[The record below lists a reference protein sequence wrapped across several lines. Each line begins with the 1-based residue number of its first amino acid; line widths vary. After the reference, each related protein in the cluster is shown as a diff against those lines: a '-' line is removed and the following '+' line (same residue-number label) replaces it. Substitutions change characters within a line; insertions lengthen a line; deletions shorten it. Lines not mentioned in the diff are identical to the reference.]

1 MEWSQIHIL
10 QKFGVSTVIMPYFGY
25 AHQSFLLLS
34 RLSRESRTMLD
45 DFYREMVNWLYE
57 WNMRISI
64 DDNNTKMLYLPS
76 DLFKYSINIK
86 NEAILLEF
94 IQFIQIRHQHKGHY
108 FNSHNMHERLWITN
122 LDIWSEFIQELVPY
136 FDILESIKLVD
147 KNNRTSPD
155 SNFDSWII
163 NKFELQNCD
172 FIVDDKHFVLPQ
184 YLIEASKLAESESS
198 WKPFYKI
205 KYLYLGTSFSQ
216 TLSILEDIKNVGMK
230 ISMLCLNVS
239 NKEELEGLTNPAYL
253 SNTVSEL
260 RILFKDTIMLTDA
273 FFENINQIKL
283 KDINLCFVNKV
294 TGSFDIIRIF
304 KKYSTK
310 HQNSSVL

>member
-10 QKFGVSTVIMPYFGY
+10 QKFGVSSVIMPYFGY

-45 DFYREMVNWLYE
+45 DFYREMVNWLFE
-57 WNMRISI
+57 WNMRILINDSNI
-64 DDNNTKMLYLPS
+64 KMLYLPS

-86 NEAILLEF
+86 NESILLEF
-94 IQFIQIRHQHKGHY
+94 IQFIKIRHQHKGHY
-108 FNSHNMHERLWITN
+108 FNTHNMHERLWITN
-122 LDIWSEFIQELVPY
+122 LDIQSKFIQELVPY

-155 SNFDSWII
+155 SNFDSCII

-184 YLIEASKLAESESS
+184 YLIDASKLAESESRR
-198 WKPFYKI
+198 KPFYKI
-205 KYLYLGTSFSQ
+205 NYLYLGTSFSQ
-216 TLSILEDIKNVGMK
+216 TMSILEDIKNVGMQ
-230 ISMLCLNVS
+230 ISFLTFSVS
-239 NKEELEGLTNPAYL
+239 NKEELEGLTNPEYL

-260 RILFKDTIMLTDA
+260 RILFKDTIMLTDV

-283 KDINLCFVNKV
+283 KDIDLCFVNKV

-310 HQNSSVL
+310 HQNISVL